1 MHLKDTFVEKYN
13 IEGDIYDELIKKYIV
28 SFISR
33 PHIINATLP
42 PSTEK
47 CNVIFCKPDPDCSH
61 YYFRKFNIIKFK
73 FEYYPYRL
81 IDLAKGLK
89 WALHHHKMIHMRD
102 SIIFS
107 FQTTGYEAISTY
119 NKDQLNLLT
128 YNRDPKNQRF
138 FKKFY
143 ECLLIGIRERTFEL
157 FKEARITE
165 YEADIKESNGNLKW
179 YLHRT

>member
-1 MHLKDTFVEKYN
+1 MRLKDTFVEKYN

-119 NKDQLNLLT
+119 NKDQLNLLN
-128 YNRDPKNQRF
+128 YNRDLKNQRF

-165 YEADIKESNGNLKW
+165 YEADIKESNGNLK
-179 YLHRT
+179 